1 MASETAPEQSIA
13 PEGTMSGIDAGS
25 QMRLAMP
32 VVESQGRA
40 IGTLE
45 AWHNDPLT
53 GRMTGLTVRHGLFGR
68 RYTRVP
74 TGDLAGVSDGMLM
87 LAHSRK
93 AFKQLPGCDAP
104 ARRR

>member
-1 MASETAPEQSIA
+1 MR
-13 PEGTMSGIDAGS
+13 GIDAGT

-40 IGTLE
+40 IGKLE

-53 GRMTGLTVRHGLFGR
+53 GRLTGLTVRHGLFGR
-68 RYTRVP
+68 KFTRV
-74 TGDLAGVSDGMLM
+74 TTEDLTGVSNGVLM
-87 LAHSRK
+87 LAHSRG

-104 ARRR
+104 THGR